1 MTPHKNGTFR
11 IDIQELSSVET
22 LYNPTIYISMSNLYG
37 TPRFVVLTLWDIRMF
52 AFKQNYTILAK
63 INIQKWKWF
72 MNKHL
77 HLYIIYLL
85 KIEVSNDC
93 NPWIIMHIWCFIQ
106 FSYMNSCKENILIL
120 KTRDVYTS
128 LLKPEICNM
137 MINANSMKT

>member
-1 MTPHKNGTFR
+1 MNKTDKTKRTWKRTLQERYLTPHKNGTFR

-22 LYNPTIYISMSNLYG
+22 LSNPTIYISMSNLYG

-77 HLYIIYLL
+77 HLYIIYLY
-85 KIEVSNDC
+85 I
-93 NPWIIMHIWCFIQ
+93 
-106 FSYMNSCKENILIL
+106 
-120 KTRDVYTS
+120 
-128 LLKPEICNM
+128 
-137 MINANSMKT
+137 